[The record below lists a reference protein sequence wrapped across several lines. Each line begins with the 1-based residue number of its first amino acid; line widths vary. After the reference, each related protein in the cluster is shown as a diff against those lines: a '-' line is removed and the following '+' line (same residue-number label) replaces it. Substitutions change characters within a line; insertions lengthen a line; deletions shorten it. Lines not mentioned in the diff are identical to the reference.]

1 MRPFSIMTLAALA
14 AALAMPAA
22 GFAREDA
29 TPAGQVYAVTFG
41 DSPPVS
47 GMTVIYTF
55 HASSVISSEAP
66 RGLDGFDGYGE
77 PGGSGR
83 WYASGF
89 VEIIIDCFANIKEVF
104 EFIVI
109 LVPQCLL
116 CLLPSWMVF
125 LHRQSL
131 AVHNNS
137 QRVIS

>member
-77 PGGSGR
+77 PGG
-83 WYASGF
+83 ANNCL
-89 VEIIIDCFANIKEVF
+89 IDS
-104 EFIVI
+104 
-109 LVPQCLL
+109 LRQCLN
-116 CLLPSWMVF
+116 LLSIIK
-125 LHRQSL
+125 
-131 AVHNNS
+131 NG
-137 QRVIS
+137 I